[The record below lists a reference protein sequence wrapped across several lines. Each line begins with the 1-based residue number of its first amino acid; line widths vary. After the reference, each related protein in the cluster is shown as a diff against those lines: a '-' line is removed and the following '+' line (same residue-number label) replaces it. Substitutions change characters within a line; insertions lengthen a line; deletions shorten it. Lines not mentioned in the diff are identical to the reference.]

1 MEDVPKE
8 IIRARVRT
16 SSANWKR
23 TTARERG
30 MRNGS
35 FDVVSSIEII
45 VTNDLFMDDIEV
57 IRTPLDV
64 MEAQITM
71 ALDIPTIRLLISPD
85 GLVNTMTW
93 PVQSGMVI
101 DPTYDSVDALPKW
114 MQLKLATLML
124 LDANEPNKKEVEGVG
139 RRISENVYW
148 IYLDGGDTGKESE
161 GQST

>member
-1 MEDVPKE
+1 MEEVPIEDVQT
-8 IIRARVRT
+8 RVRKT
-16 SSANWKR
+16 NANWKR
-23 TTARERG
+23 STAMERG
-30 MRNGS
+30 VRNGS
-35 FDVVSSIEII
+35 FDVISSIEII
-45 VTNDLFMDDIEV
+45 VTNDLFTDDLQV

-64 MEAQITM
+64 IEAQITM

-93 PVQSGMVI
+93 PIQSGMVTEC
-101 DPTYDSVDALPKW
+101 TYDSVDELPEW
-114 MQLKLATLML
+114 MKLKLATLML
-124 LDANEPNKKEVEGVG
+124 LDANEPNKKDVVGVG